1 MPAKKGKVIPERDI
15 EYATMSFGQGPI
27 TTTAI
32 QQLTAYAAI
41 VNGGKLMQPH
51 IIKDIVDPKTGQP
64 VQSFEPVLK
73 GEPIS
78 AETSKKAGEYL
89 EQVVSDQKIGTG
101 RHVYLDDYRVGGKT
115 GTAQKVINGSYAG
128 GINMSF
134 LLSVM
139 RL

>member
-1 MPAKKGKVIPERDI
+1 MPERDI

-78 AETSKKAGEYL
+78 AETSKKRENTWSRLCLIKKL
-89 EQVVSDQKIGTG
+89 EQAGT
-101 RHVYLDDYRVGGKT
+101 YIWTIT
-115 GTAQKVINGSYAG
+115 G
-128 GINMSF
+128 
-134 LLSVM
+134 
-139 RL
+139 